1 MWVYIW
7 TGNPLQ
13 NAYIGEYTE
22 WRQPWVY
29 HKSSEWLISLSNDWE
44 TWYTIADKDVGS
56 TVAGTTSASWWNF
69 YAWSVLPT
77 APSGYHIPTSTEWQ
91 NLMNVRQ
98 AITSSNSDDLI
109 MQHLLIPWAWFK
121 TSWGVQ
127 SDIWAWLYWSAT
139 SYTSNQA
146 RWTRFYPTA
155 TFMDLFNHNKANQ
168 LTVRML
174 KDTAVEPDNTR
185 TVLYQPN

>member
-1 MWVYIW
+1 MTLQQTEPSKIYIRVDEL
-7 TGNPLQ
+7 T
-13 NAYIGEYTE
+13 
-22 WRQPWVY
+22 PWIY

-91 NLMNVRQ
+91 NLMNVWQ
-98 AITSSNSDDLI
+98 VITSSNSDDLI
-109 MQHLLIPWAWFK
+109 MQHLLIAWAGFK
-121 TSWGVQ
+121 NTSNVQ
-127 SDIWAWLYWSAT
+127 SDIGAWLYWSST
-139 SYTSNQA
+139 SINSSTAYG
-146 RWTRFYPTA
+146 TRFYPTA
-155 TFMDLFNHNKANQ
+155 TFMDMFNHNKVNQ
-168 LTVRML
+168 LTVRMW

-185 TVLYQPN
+185 TVIYQPSS